1 MDGDIDVIDTSD
13 CSSALLADTGLD
25 PDGFGPNDLGFDK
38 LNRRVYFATVAGGC
52 PGTASEPYFYDV
64 IDGSVTMAG
73 TLAGCP
79 TDADFDSGPDDG
91 ESFEFRGDVS
101 LR

>member
-1 MDGDIDVIDTSD
+1 M
-13 CSSALLADTGLD
+13 LADTGLD

-38 LNRRVYFATVAGGC
+38 SNRRVYFATVTGGC
-52 PGTASEPYFYDV
+52 SGTASEPYFYDV

-73 TLAGCP
+73 TLAGSS

-91 ESFEFRGDVS
+91 ESFEVRGDVC